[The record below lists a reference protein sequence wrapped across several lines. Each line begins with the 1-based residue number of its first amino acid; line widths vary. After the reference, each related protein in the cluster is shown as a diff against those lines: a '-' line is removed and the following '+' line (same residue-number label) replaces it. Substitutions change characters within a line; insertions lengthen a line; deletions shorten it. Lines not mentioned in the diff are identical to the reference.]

1 MKRKTWAPKHR
12 LERQAGKPGMD
23 IVVPFTTRQLTR
35 EALAVAVGMSAGLQP
50 LIRMVRTQA
59 VPFPLPLEAAPV
71 SADFLR
77 EQFTPLVTEFGAH
90 LEICFARDTWEG
102 LAQLLT
108 RDSIVVIASRRKWYR
123 KTREERFAAWLMR
136 RGHNVLIDYTNSM
149 SKVPQEEKYQCL
161 TSSI

>member
-1 MKRKTWAPKHR
+1 MKRKTWAPKHQ

-35 EALAVAVGMSAGLQP
+35 KALAAAVGMSAGLQP

-77 EQFTPLVTEFGAH
+77 EQLTPLVSEFGAN
-90 LEICFARDTWEG
+90 LEICFARDPREG
-102 LAQLLT
+102 LARLLT
-108 RDSIVVIASRRKWYR
+108 K
-123 KTREERFAAWLMR
+123 
-136 RGHNVLIDYTNSM
+136 
-149 SKVPQEEKYQCL
+149 
-161 TSSI
+161 

>member
-1 MKRKTWAPKHR
+1 
-12 LERQAGKPGMD
+12 MD

-35 EALAVAVGMSAGLQP
+35 WALAAAVGMSAGLQP

-71 SADFLR
+71 SAGFLR
-77 EQFTPLVTEFGAH
+77 AQLTPLVSEFGAH
-90 LEICFARDTWEG
+90 LEICFARDPREA

-108 RDSIVVIASRRKWYR
+108 TDSVVVIASRRRWFR
-123 KTREERFAAWLMR
+123 KTREEGLAAWLMR
-136 RGHNVLIDYTNSM
+136 RGYNVLIEYPNSQ
-149 SKVPQEEKYQCL
+149 SEVPQEEKNQCL

>member
-1 MKRKTWAPKHR
+1 
-12 LERQAGKPGMD
+12 MD

-35 EALAVAVGMSAGLQP
+35 WALAAAVAMSAGLQP

-77 EQFTPLVTEFGAH
+77 EQLTPLASEFGAQ
-90 LEICFARDTWEG
+90 LTICFARDSREA
-102 LAQLLT
+102 LAEFLT
-108 RDSIVVIASRRKWYR
+108 KDSVVVIASRRRWIR
-123 KTREERFAAWLMR
+123 KTREEGLAAWLMR
-136 RGHNVLIDYTNSM
+136 RGYNVLVEYPNSQ
-149 SKVPQEEKYQCL
+149 SEVPQEEKNQCL